1 MTTRLGQALLGL
13 INARDDSQLQL
24 AGRCGVSQPN
34 INNIIKGGRPTP
46 DTLKKLC
53 SKSAWIGDPMPGIEL
68 LINHLRDEAHRTGRG
83 NEVHVSPAC
92 GLAHNLTDLLQQ
104 IERLVSIV
112 PSACAP
118 LTDIIGYML
127 EGVDHAENREQMI
140 AADPPGNY
148 KIDHKRAKKT
158 CINKPQ
164 MR

>member
-1 MTTRLGQALLGL
+1 MTSKLGAALYGL
-13 INARDDSQLQL
+13 INAKADSQRQL
-24 AGRCGVSQPN
+24 AIRCGISQPQ
-34 INNIIKGGRPTP
+34 INNIIGGARPTP

-53 SKSAWIGDPMPGIEL
+53 SPAAWGGDPTPGIEL
-68 LINHLRDEAHRTGRG
+68 LIDHLRDEAHRTGRG

-112 PSACAP
+112 PTACAP

-148 KIDHKRAKKT
+148 KIT
-158 CINKPQ
+158 PQ
-164 MR
+164 NPSNSSPN